1 MDDAR
6 RKSVIQISIVC
17 YCELCLQAV
26 NPVMASLCR
35 RAVPSIPF
43 MTRLVCRGLQ
53 VSSVPSGA
61 QPQPIEP
68 KQDDGKYAPR
78 QRAIHYKQL
87 ND

>member
-1 MDDAR
+1 
-6 RKSVIQISIVC
+6 
-17 YCELCLQAV
+17 
-26 NPVMASLCR
+26 MASLCR

-61 QPQPIEP
+61 QPQP
-68 KQDDGKYAPR
+68 KQDEEGMVAFLINMHPEKEL
-78 QRAIHYKQL
+78 HNQL